1 MKAIVIRE
9 PGGPD
14 VLEMRDVPD
23 PAPVRGEVRVAVRA
37 TAVNRADVIQR
48 MGGYPAPPGS
58 PKDIPGLEYSGVID
72 ALGEGVS
79 DFSIGDRVFGITG
92 GGAYAEKIVLPARTV
107 ARMPERLS
115 FEEGAAVPEAFLT
128 AYDAFVQARLRPG
141 ERVLVSACGSG
152 VGTAAAQIAL
162 ALGARPYGTARTR
175 EKIERAKSLG
185 LIDGLVPENGR
196 FGDAVSKTIG
206 AIDVVIELVGGGYVS
221 EDLACLAPRGR
232 IVLIGLTGGASADL
246 SLGAVLQKRAA
257 IIGTVLRARPL
268 EEKIL
273 AAKMLEREIAP
284 LFEAGKLAPV
294 IDRVLPLADARAAHE
309 AMQRNETFGKIVLAN
324 G

>member
-92 GGAYAEKIVLPARTV
+92 GGAYAEKIVLPALTV